1 MGDTVDTNAN
11 ANAVGTGP
19 DPAAMASGAPAHRSV
34 SGGAAWE
41 TVGALAALFSGFDS
55 GRGIS
60 AEEQWTLQVLK
71 LTEEVGE
78 AAQAVVGV
86 RGTNPRKGRSHS
98 WDQVA
103 EEVADVVITGM
114 VTLAR
119 MRPDDAPEYF
129 ASVLAEK
136 SAKFLPHSGRS

>member
-1 MGDTVDTNAN
+1 MSDPFDATATAAGSA
-11 ANAVGTGP
+11 
-19 DPAAMASGAPAHRSV
+19 PAATAPDSPAHRSA
-34 SGGAAWE
+34 GGSAPWE

-55 GRGIS
+55 GQGIP

-86 RGTNPRKGRSHS
+86 RGTNPRKGRSHT
-98 WDQVA
+98 WEQVA

-119 MRPDDAPEYF
+119 MRPEDAPEYF
-129 ASVLAEK
+129 AAVLAEK
-136 SAKFLPHSGRS
+136 SAKFLPYAGRS

>member
-1 MGDTVDTNAN
+1 MSEPINTTGTA
-11 ANAVGTGP
+11 TGP
-19 DPAAMASGAPAHRSV
+19 GPAAIAPGAPAHRPV
-34 SGGAAWE
+34 SGDASWE

-71 LTEEVGE
+71 LAEEVGE

-129 ASVLAEK
+129 ASVLADK
-136 SAKFLPHSGRS
+136 SAKFLPYAERP